1 MQVTCTLQNL
11 IYTQQLN
18 WTDKK
23 VKTKNTWFLKQ
34 FQCFGL
40 QYTFF
45 YLSRMVGVM
54 DGKFIK
60 FSTAKQKLLRVSG
73 KFELL
78 RVRVTKGKIIVNV

>member
-11 IYTQQLN
+11 IYTQQCWTLYLN

-45 YLSRMVGVM
+45 YLSRMDGVM
-54 DGKFIK
+54 DGKFI
-60 FSTAKQKLLRVSG
+60 
-73 KFELL
+73 
-78 RVRVTKGKIIVNV
+78 